1 MQIKIIQNHFTVRF
15 QMKSA
20 ADLRV
25 CSRVLSYRMPTLM
38 KAATAIGYKYD
49 IGFSIL
55 NENTLLLSGYFECD
69 FDVCM
74 DKLAKSAGTV
84 FDSLFRHVQNPPSTP
99 VSGNAAVFVSW
110 VSRHRITLPDPL
122 ERNLN

>member
-1 MQIKIIQNHFTVRF
+1 MHIKIIQNHFTVRF

-25 CSRVLSYRMPTLM
+25 CSRVLSHRMPTLL
-38 KAATAIGYKYD
+38 KAATAIGNKYD
-49 IGFSIL
+49 IGFSML
-55 NENTLLLSGYFECD
+55 NDKTLLLSGYFESD
-69 FDVCM
+69 FDEFM

-84 FDSLFRHVQNPPSTP
+84 FDALFRHVQNPPSMP
-99 VSGNAAVFVSW
+99 VSGNATVFVSW
-110 VSRHRITLPDPL
+110 VNRHRVTLPFPV